1 MPELAPE
8 MLHAI
13 VSGSPVQQRRAIA
26 KAITL
31 LESTRADHRA
41 QGDELLTA
49 LLPHTGRSLRLGIS
63 GVPGVGKSTF
73 IESLGVYLIERGHRV
88 AVLAIDPS
96 STVSGGSILG
106 DKTRMERLSTLEN
119 AYIRPS
125 PSSGTLGG
133 VAEKTRESMLVC
145 EAAGYDVV
153 LIETVGVGQS
163 ETAVSGM
170 CDMFVLLQL
179 PNAGDDLQAIKKGV
193 MELAD
198 LVVIN
203 KADIDP
209 AAATRA
215 RAQIQSALRLFGFHG
230 NPERS
235 THELGVA
242 HGHGEAHPPADAPAT
257 RWQPQVLQ
265 ISGLKGEGLDELW
278 AAVTRYRELQTA
290 NGRLAARRQQ
300 QSLAWMW
307 ERIDAG
313 LKSAFRAHAGVR
325 DALPAITEAVAQ
337 EQLPPSTA
345 ARRLLDLAGLGQ
357 RP

>member
-1 MPELAPE
+1 M
-8 MLHAI
+8 
-13 VSGSPVQQRRAIA
+13 SSPVLLASILQSDVAVQRRAIA

-41 QGDELLTA
+41 QGDGLLTG
-49 LLPHTGRSLRLGIS
+49 LLSHAGKAFRLGIS

-73 IESLGVYLIERGHRV
+73 IEVLGLYLIGQGHRV
-88 AVLAIDPS
+88 AVLTIDPS

-106 DKTRMERLSTLEN
+106 DKTRMDMLSVHEK

-133 VAEKTRESMLVC
+133 VAEKTREAMLVC

-153 LIETVGVGQS
+153 IVETVGVGQS
-163 ETAVSGM
+163 ETAVANM
-170 CDMFVLLQL
+170 TDMFVLMQL

-203 KADIDP
+203 KADIDAI
-209 AAATRA
+209 AAQ
-215 RAQIQSALRLFGFHG
+215 RAQ
-230 NPERS
+230 
-235 THELGVA
+235 
-242 HGHGEAHPPADAPAT
+242 
-257 RWQPQVLQ
+257 LQ
-265 ISGLKGEGLDELW
+265 ITSAMQLLGMFSGYVETNWHPKAMLLSALKGEGVALFWADVLDFQ
-278 AAVTRYRELQTA
+278 ARQTA
-290 NGRLAARRQQ
+290 NGKFANRRQQ

-313 LKSAFRAHAGVR
+313 LKQAFKQNPAVSAL
-325 DALPAITEAVAQ
+325 LPVLMTQVVSGEIPA
-337 EQLPPSTA
+337 STA
-345 ARRLLDLAGLGQ
+345 ARQLLAAHLDQATKAIT
-357 RP
+357 